1 FTRSCGA
8 SKPDTPS
15 WGSRLRRCSRRRKSC
30 VRSRLCWLRTTTTT
44 ARFSWRLTTRPTAWP
59 PKPDRHLQARWLPN
73 PWPALRAGRNLELD
87 LRGHDRRMNLQSLLV
102 SKDEQAVAVLTPVLA
117 GFGLGVQSCGYPDGI
132 CRLGEQ
138 KFDTVIVDYDDPHS
152 AALVLQNAYQAAS
165 GNHAVTV
172 ALLSDKAKVRSV
184 FGAGA
189 NFVLYKPVSEQH
201 ALATLR
207 AATALV
213 KRERRRSFRVPVQ
226 VPVQLRVPSGTQM
239 EGILLDLS
247 EDGLD
252 VLAAQPLYPFAG
264 ISAHFS
270 LTAPYMEVEVRGEVA
285 WANPNG
291 ESGVRFID
299 LSENLRTNLRAWVT
313 ANAREL
319 PPEDPE
325 PVSQCRLTDLSLGGC
340 YVETESPF
348 PERSGIVLC
357 LNAEGMEVQA
367 EGMVRVMHPGFG
379 MGIEFA
385 ARTDEQ
391 RAQVE
396 NFINFLTS
404 RPGTMPQ
411 LLITPRALAALNG
424 DNYQPQFAHFLGL
437 RHNQS
442 PAASYGR
449 RFTDRR
455 PPFPRFAACP
465 SPAPIQLLASDH
477 YFLPHC

>member
-1 FTRSCGA
+1 
-8 SKPDTPS
+8 
-15 WGSRLRRCSRRRKSC
+15 
-30 VRSRLCWLRTTTTT
+30 
-44 ARFSWRLTTRPTAWP
+44 
-59 PKPDRHLQARWLPN
+59 
-73 PWPALRAGRNLELD
+73 
-87 LRGHDRRMNLQSLLV
+87 MNLQSLLV
-102 SKDEQAVAVLTPVLA
+102 SKDEQALSILTPVLA
-117 GFGLGVQSCGYPDGI
+117 EFGVGVQSCGYPDGV

-152 AALVLQNAYQAAS
+152 AALVLQNAYQAAA

-172 ALLSDKAKVRSV
+172 ALLSDKAKVRNV

-189 NFVLYKPVSEQH
+189 NFVLYKPISEQQ

-207 AATALV
+207 AATALI

-226 VPVQLRVPSGTQM
+226 VPVQLRVQNGAQM

-252 VLAAQPLYPFAG
+252 VLAVQPLYP
-264 ISAHFS
+264 SASVSVHFT
-270 LTAPYMEVEVRGEVA
+270 LDAPDIEVEARGEVA

-291 ESGVRFID
+291 ESGVRFVD
-299 LSENLRTNLRAWVT
+299 LPEGLRTNLRGWVT
-313 ANAREL
+313 ANAPEL

-357 LNAEGMEVQA
+357 LKAGEMEVQA

-385 ARTDEQ
+385 ARTEEQ
-391 RAQVE
+391 RSQVE
-396 NFINFLTS
+396 SFINFLTS
-404 RPGTMPQ
+404 RPGTTPQ
-411 LLITPRALAALNG
+411 LLITPRALAAPDG
-424 DNYQPQFAHFLGL
+424 HSYPSA
-437 RHNQS
+437 S
-442 PAASYGR
+442 PAGTEDSLLDLLRQHEALSQEEFLQELRRQRSSEEVAS
-449 RFTDRR
+449 
-455 PPFPRFAACP
+455 
-465 SPAPIQLLASDH
+465 S
-477 YFLPHC
+477 